1 MHFLGVFTT
10 PKTFASGA
18 APRTGPFFKSPHLLS
33 ISGFFRT
40 YFLQGVDQHME
51 PQRHACLSVCHT
63 LWFYRNVQGIGLW
76 CQIPQRII
84 IIIIIIIW
92 LVKRQYV
99 LKRLQWRWKDF
110 SGASKFKK
118 LHSSVVITLFL
129 IINSYSVSTKKCH
142 KMRHFD
148 KNIQNFLRRGHLE
161 STKIRHFN
169 PKIFKKISAKGEPSL
184 DPFPCASTP
193 WKCSKKT

>member
-1 MHFLGVFTT
+1 
-10 PKTFASGA
+10 
-18 APRTGPFFKSPHLLS
+18 
-33 ISGFFRT
+33 
-40 YFLQGVDQHME
+40 
-51 PQRHACLSVCHT
+51 
-63 LWFYRNVQGIGLW
+63 
-76 CQIPQRII
+76 
-84 IIIIIIIW
+84 
-92 LVKRQYV
+92 V

-169 PKIFKKISAKGEPSL
+169 PKIFKKFSAKGNLPRPLPLCVYIMQMLQENIEGRFFLGGELLGKVQYYYCSVFL
-184 DPFPCASTP
+184 IYLRYLASR
-193 WKCSKKT
+193 SVL